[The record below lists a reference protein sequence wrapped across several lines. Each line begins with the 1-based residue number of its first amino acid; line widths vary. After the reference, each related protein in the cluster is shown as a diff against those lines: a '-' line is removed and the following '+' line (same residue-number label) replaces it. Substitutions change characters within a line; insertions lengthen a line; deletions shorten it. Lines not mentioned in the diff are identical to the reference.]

1 MGSGALAC
9 QTAYVLIAMAGLPSS
24 GKSTVASALAS
35 ALPAPVL
42 SVDPVEAAM
51 WRAGVDRGQPTGL
64 AAYVVVESLAAE
76 QLAVGHDVIVDAVND
91 VAEARQQWADLAR
104 RFDVPLRFVEVICSD
119 PVLHRQRLETRRR
132 GIEGF
137 TEPTWVSVQN
147 RRQNWAPWRHERLTL
162 DSVQPLTHNVD
173 TAVQFLR
180 SS

>member
-1 MGSGALAC
+1 
-9 QTAYVLIAMAGLPSS
+9 
-24 GKSTVASALAS
+24 
-35 ALPAPVL
+35 
-42 SVDPVEAAM
+42 M